1 MSDGTTFDDLAKA
14 AEADTLTEQDRAS
27 DVALLR
33 DLLNEDDI
41 SDECRADFDD
51 MLDRLQRNPV
61 RFPRLTPKQREYA
74 ENVADRHGIG
84 FARRPSQRAEN
95 VVRGREV
102 PTPAVLGPES
112 LKAAPNARKGRS

>member
-1 MSDGTTFDDLAKA
+1 MSGTTFDDLAK
-14 AEADTLTEQDRAS
+14 EAKADALAEQDRES
-27 DVALLR
+27 DLALLR

-41 SDECRADFDD
+41 ADEHRADFVG
-51 MLDRLQRNPV
+51 MRARLEQNPA
-61 RFPRLTPKQREYA
+61 RFPRLTPKQRECA

-102 PTPAVLGPES
+102 STPAVLSSDS
-112 LKAAPNARKGRS
+112 LKAALNARKGRS

>member
-1 MSDGTTFDDLAKA
+1 MSDGTTFDALAKGA
-14 AEADTLTEQDRAS
+14 REESLAEADRA
-27 DVALLR
+27 DDMQLLR
-33 DLLNEDDI
+33 DLLNEDDLA
-41 SDECRADFDD
+41 DDHREDFDD
-51 MLDRLQRNPV
+51 MLDRLTRNPA

-112 LKAAPNARKGRS
+112 LKAALNARKGRP